1 MKPKA
6 ICVGLFTEAIDL
18 AARGY
23 QAIYNLQ
30 LGIYKVDARHPYVN
44 CKLLRKLQRFVL
56 PSESAGE

>member
-30 LGIYKVDARHPYVN
+30 LGIYKVDARPSL
-44 CKLLRKLQRFVL
+44 CKLLRKFQRFVL